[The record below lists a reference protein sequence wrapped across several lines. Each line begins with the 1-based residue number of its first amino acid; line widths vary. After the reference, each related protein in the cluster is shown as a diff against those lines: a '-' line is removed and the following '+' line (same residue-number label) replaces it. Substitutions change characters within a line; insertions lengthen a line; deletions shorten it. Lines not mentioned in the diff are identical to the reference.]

1 MSYVVV
7 FTDLLLCQL
16 SFSMNF
22 LNCFSVSCNLR
33 KKYVYIT
40 GDFNVNILTQPN
52 CSLATQNFKNI
63 FSSNFYSPLIQKP
76 TRITE
81 HSATLIDN
89 IYCNVPELSSNSA
102 AGILKVSISDHYAIF
117 CILKY
122 ATIQAKTK
130 IFKKR
135 NFGEKNIATFTTRLN
150 NENWDFVFMSECAQS
165 AFSRFQSVI
174 DLHFSTV
181 FKMQT
186 RTINYKNRHPWM
198 TDALRAQIKLKN
210 VMHSRAIALNNKA
223 TFENYNRAKNMLK
236 SSLRNAEIQYY
247 SHQLE
252 MHKTDISKSWKIL
265 KNIIGKHSCR
275 SKPTMHFNINNES
288 VSNST
293 DIAESF
299 NNFFVSIGPQLA
311 ENISCET
318 NPLTYVN
325 NIERSIVILDV
336 TCEEIKGV
344 IHSLN
349 NSSSGWDE
357 IPTFL
362 VKKCVDSFIEPLTY
376 LVNSSISE
384 GIFPSELK
392 LARVVPI
399 FKSGD
404 PSLITN
410 YRPISVLSFFSKV
423 FEKVMYNHIISFMN
437 KNDVLYDQQF
447 GFRQK
452 HSTQQAIIMLV
463 DKITRSLDAGD
474 IVISVFLD
482 LKKAFDTVDHH
493 ILFKKLYAYGIR
505 GKVLK
510 WFHSYLFNR
519 SQYVIYDDMQ
529 SETHHVKCGVPQ
541 GSIMGPLLFI
551 IYMNDICN
559 VSKFLYTILYADDTC
574 VLLNGKDLNN
584 LIQSM
589 NTELDLLSTW
599 LKSNKLSLNT
609 HKTFFQLFHRARIK
623 TNNSVNIIVDKC
635 VLNKV
640 TSIKYLGV
648 IIDHKL
654 NWIEHISYVKNK
666 ISKGIGILYKAR
678 QFLEKRDLLNLY
690 YSYIYPYLIYCI
702 EIWGCA
708 AKSHMNPLYL
718 TQKKIIRIITF
729 SHYISHT
736 QPLFQ
741 DLSILPLE
749 KLVLYRIALIM
760 YKISNCLIP
769 KTMSDLYITNKDIH
783 SYDTRYKNLFRIP
796 KGTIN
801 YTSLSARLWN
811 ILNMKIDVHVP
822 LSQFKS
828 SVVNYLV
835 NNTTEIK
842 YSK

>member
-1 MSYVVV
+1 MSVKI
-7 FTDLLLCQL
+7 FNELLELF
-16 SFSMNF
+16 FSK
-22 LNCFSVSCNLR
+22 LQSE

-40 GDFNVNILTQPN
+40 GDFNVNTLTQPSCN
-52 CSLATQNFKNI
+52 LATQEFKNI

-102 AGILKVSISDHYAIF
+102 AGILKVSISDHFAIF

-122 ATIQAKTK
+122 ATIQDKTK
-130 IFKKR
+130 IVRKR
-135 NFGEKNIATFTTRLN
+135 NFGERNIATFTIRLN

-181 FKMQT
+181 FKIQT

-210 VMHSRAIALNNKA
+210 VMHSRAITLNNKT

-247 SHQLE
+247 SHQLD
-252 MHKTDISKSWKIL
+252 MHKTDISRSWKIL
-265 KNIIGKHSCR
+265 KNSIGKHSCQ

-299 NNFFVSIGPQLA
+299 NNFLVSIGPQLA

-437 KNDVLYDQQF
+437 KNDVLYDKQF

-463 DKITRSLDAGD
+463 DKITRSLDGGD

-510 WFHSYLFNR
+510 WFHCYLFNR

-559 VSKFLYTILYADDTC
+559 VSKFL
-574 VLLNGKDLNN
+574 
-584 LIQSM
+584 
-589 NTELDLLSTW
+589 
-599 LKSNKLSLNT
+599 
-609 HKTFFQLFHRARIK
+609 
-623 TNNSVNIIVDKC
+623 
-635 VLNKV
+635 
-640 TSIKYLGV
+640 
-648 IIDHKL
+648 
-654 NWIEHISYVKNK
+654 
-666 ISKGIGILYKAR
+666 
-678 QFLEKRDLLNLY
+678 
-690 YSYIYPYLIYCI
+690 
-702 EIWGCA
+702 
-708 AKSHMNPLYL
+708 
-718 TQKKIIRIITF
+718 
-729 SHYISHT
+729 
-736 QPLFQ
+736 
-741 DLSILPLE
+741 
-749 KLVLYRIALIM
+749 
-760 YKISNCLIP
+760 
-769 KTMSDLYITNKDIH
+769 
-783 SYDTRYKNLFRIP
+783 
-796 KGTIN
+796 
-801 YTSLSARLWN
+801 
-811 ILNMKIDVHVP
+811 
-822 LSQFKS
+822 
-828 SVVNYLV
+828 
-835 NNTTEIK
+835 
-842 YSK
+842 